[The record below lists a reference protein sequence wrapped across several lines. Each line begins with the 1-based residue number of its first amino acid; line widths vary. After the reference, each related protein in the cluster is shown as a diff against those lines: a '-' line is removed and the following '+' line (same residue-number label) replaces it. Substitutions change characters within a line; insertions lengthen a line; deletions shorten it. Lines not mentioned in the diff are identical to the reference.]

1 MKNILYQAY
10 YIGVA
15 HWESLKDFTAE
26 VRYFMLTAMLLI
38 LLSTILIMVLYLRRL
53 YLLSREKKE
62 KELKF
67 RFQYFI
73 YDALVE
79 SSKQEVL
86 SSTDLI
92 VNKFKRHELNSSLE
106 KQLMIDLMIELKKS
120 FSGNSKKQFQHLY
133 LCLGLHH
140 ESIAKLSS
148 RNISEKIKG
157 VRELSEIGYNCAEL
171 EIAFKEWQTSPYTL
185 LADEVKIA
193 AIRSGSVHMLS
204 FLTQQKEPL
213 SDWLQI
219 QIRYHLKALPDEK
232 VPAFLHWLNVQ
243 EYSSIKLVLEMI
255 AIYKQEDAIEYITPI
270 LHHADDAI
278 KIEAV
283 KALESLE
290 ARKQTGAI
298 FNLLDTDNEV
308 LKIKAI
314 HAIGE
319 LGYAFHAN
327 LLRPLLFQHSPE
339 VRKAA
344 EQAIVII
351 QSKSSFHKVLAKPH
365 RSSL

>member
-10 YIGVA
+10 YIGMA
-15 HWESLKDFTAE
+15 HWDSLKDFPAE

-38 LLSTILIMVLYLRRL
+38 LLSTMLIIVLYSRRW

-92 VNKFKRHELNSSLE
+92 VNKFKRHELNSPLE

-120 FSGNSKKQFQHLY
+120 FSGNSKKQFHHLY

-140 ESIAKLSS
+140 ESISKLSS
-148 RNISEKIKG
+148 RNISQKIKG
-157 VRELSEIGYNCAEL
+157 IRELSEIGYNCPEL

-193 AIRSGSVHMLS
+193 AIRSSSVFMLS
-204 FLTQQKEPL
+204 FLSKQKEPL

-219 QIRYHLKALPDEK
+219 QLRYHLKALPDDK

-243 EYSSIKLVLEMI
+243 EFSSIKFILEMI
-255 AIYKQEDAIEYITPI
+255 AFFKQEDAIEYITPL
-270 LHHADDAI
+270 LHHADDPV

-290 ARKQTGAI
+290 ARKQTGAL
-298 FNLLDTDNEV
+298 FNLLDTDNEL
-308 LKIKAI
+308 LKIRAI
-314 HAIGE
+314 RAIGT
-319 LGYAFHAN
+319 LGHAFHAN
-327 LLRPLLFQHSPE
+327 LLRPLLLQKSPE
-339 VRKAA
+339 VSKAA
-344 EQAIVII
+344 EQAIAMIYTR
-351 QSKSSFHKVLAKPH
+351 SSFHKVLANPD